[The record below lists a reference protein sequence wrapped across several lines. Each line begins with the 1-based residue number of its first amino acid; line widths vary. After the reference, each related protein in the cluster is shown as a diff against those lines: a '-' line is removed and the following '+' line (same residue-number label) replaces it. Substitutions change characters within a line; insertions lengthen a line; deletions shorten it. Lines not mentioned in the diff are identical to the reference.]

1 MAGSTSGGAPPPA
14 EQQQPPQQRQQR
26 AAAPQDCLQCRV
38 VGAGVCLAASAYL
51 TAQHWAAPPSG
62 RVHRAVMLAAA
73 GGFCALGILRAVL

>member
-1 MAGSTSGGAPPPA
+1 MDGSSSAGGPPTPS
-14 EQQQPPQQRQQR
+14 QQPPQQ
-26 AAAPQDCLQCRV
+26 PQKDCLQCRV

-51 TAQHWAAPPSG
+51 TAQHYASPPSG